1 MTESIWSPPIQKE
14 DSIHFIAPSRA
25 VDDDDI
31 QAATVEFQQHVS
43 QITISSNVTAN
54 EDDLIF
60 NRLAGDDDLRT
71 QALNEAF
78 RDPKS
83 KAALAVTGGFGA
95 NRLLRDLDY
104 EALKSNPKI
113 ICGFSDITALHLAVY
128 TQTNMVSFHSPNL
141 DSLPLLPFTHNAWLS
156 ALQGKLISTEST
168 EFQDF
173 LIDGPLETWGKG
185 AAEGVLLGGNLSLVA
200 ALEGTKFALPK
211 DLDVILFL
219 EEIGEKASRVD
230 LLLHQ
235 LLFAGSFQRVK
246 GLVLGYFTKR
256 KAQSDEPTDLITQVL
271 QEFCKKLDIPVLA
284 NFPIG
289 HVKNNLTV
297 AHGAVVKLDSD
308 NQSLCYID
316 CPWE

>member
-1 MTESIWSPPIQKE
+1 MTESIWSPSIQKE

-31 QAATVEFQQHVS
+31 KAATVEFHQHVS
-43 QITISSNVTAN
+43 KITISSNVTAN
-54 EDDLIF
+54 EDDYIF

-71 QALNEAF
+71 KALNEAF
-78 RDPKS
+78 NDPNS

-95 NRLLRDLDY
+95 NRILRDLDY
-104 EALKSNPKI
+104 EALKSNPKMV
-113 ICGFSDITALHLAVY
+113 CGFSDITALHLAVY
-128 TQTNMVSFHSPNL
+128 TQTNLVSLHSPNL
-141 DSLPLLPFTHNAWLS
+141 DSIPLLPLTQKAWLS
-156 ALQGKLISTEST
+156 ALQGTLITTEST

-173 LIDGPLETWGKG
+173 LIDGSLETWKKG
-185 AAEGVLLGGNLSLVA
+185 NAEGVLLGGNLSLVA

-211 DLDVILFL
+211 DRDVILFL
-219 EEIGEKASRVD
+219 EEVGEKASRVD

-235 LLFAGSFQRVK
+235 LLLAGSLQRVK
-246 GLVLGYFTKR
+246 GLILGHFTKR
-256 KAQSDEPTDLITQVL
+256 KSQSDEPPDLITQVL

-297 AHGAVVKLDSD
+297 AHGAMVKLDAG
-308 NQSLCYID
+308 NQSLRYID
-316 CPWE
+316 CPWR